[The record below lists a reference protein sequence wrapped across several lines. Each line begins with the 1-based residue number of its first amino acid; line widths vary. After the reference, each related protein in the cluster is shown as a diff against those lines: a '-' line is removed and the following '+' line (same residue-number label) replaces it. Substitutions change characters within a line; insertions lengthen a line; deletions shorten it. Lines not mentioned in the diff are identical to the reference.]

1 MARRLSTSRPRQG
14 PTYCKSNNQRPKQPV
29 SSEPGRS
36 RAHRSQPRLPLGR
49 RKLCRRANHM
59 LGGSIKNCG
68 LPLVVMEAMTLV
80 SSPEDPLRLDG
91 DGAAQPGRRDSCGRR
106 HEYFRTRSAAARHAT
121 DFSIAQAVEAERK
134 DLARDRDLG
143 DLAAAALCEFEA
155 VAERAAAAAGVLS
168 CSIKA
173 QRRVAIPA
181 DDRNP
186 SAPVAR
192 RPAPAPPDR
201 RRPLTANHRAAHP
214 TNANRWIEA

>member
-1 MARRLSTSRPRQG
+1 MARGLSTSRPRQG
-14 PTYCKSNNQRPKQPV
+14 PHTGKSNNQRPKQPV
-29 SSEPGRS
+29 SSEPAGPERIDQIHACLS
-36 RAHRSQPRLPLGR
+36 VA